1 MNSTMSNNSLPLE
14 NKVAIVT
21 GGSRG
26 IGAGIAETLASRGA
40 KVAITFTSESSKDAT
55 EQLVKKIKD
64 FGTSADA
71 ITIQADLR
79 NVASAKLI
87 VDTTVKAF
95 GPTIHILVNNAG
107 IAYDRTPIGSTSVED
122 YNSIFDVNVR
132 AVFFMGEAV
141 APHLPNKGGRIINI
155 GSIAGR
161 GSASRI
167 PLYCAS
173 KAALEGFT
181 RCWAAE
187 LGPKG
192 HTVNQ
197 VNPGAVETD
206 MLRGID
212 SSVTNAY
219 KDMTPMENR
228 FGQPQDIA
236 DIVGFL
242 AEESSRWITGQTI
255 SASGGLKMY

>member
-1 MNSTMSNNSLPLE
+1 MSNSSLPLE

-79 NVASAKLI
+79 DIASAKLI

-107 IAYDRTPIGSTSVED
+107 VAYKGASIGDTSIED
-122 YNSIFDVNVR
+122 YNSVFDVNVR

-155 GSIAGR
+155 GSILGR
-161 GSASRI
+161 DCFAQFS
-167 PLYCAS
+167 LYCAS
-173 KAALEGFT
+173 KAAIEGFT

-206 MLRGID
+206 MLRGGD
-212 SSVTNAY
+212 SSVTNVF

-236 DIVGFL
+236 DVVAFL
-242 AEESSRWITGQTI
+242 SDENARWITGQTI

>member
-1 MNSTMSNNSLPLE
+1 MPNKSLPLE
-14 NKVAIVT
+14 NRVAIVT

-40 KVAITFTSESSKDAT
+40 KVAITFTSEMN
-55 EQLVKKIKD
+55 KIKG

-95 GPTIHILVNNAG
+95 GPVIHILVNNAG
-107 IAYDRTPIGSTSVED
+107 VSYKGASIGTTSIED
-122 YNSIFDVNVR
+122 HNSIFDVNVR

-155 GSIAGR
+155 GSAAGR
-161 GSASRI
+161 EPFGLPI
-167 PLYCAS
+167 YCAS
-173 KAALEGFT
+173 KAAIEGFT

-187 LGPKG
+187 LGSKG

-206 MLRGID
+206 MLREVDI
-212 SSVTNAY
+212 SVTNMLKA
-219 KDMTPMENR
+219 MTHMENR

-236 DIVGFL
+236 DVVGFL
-242 AEESSRWITGQTI
+242 AEESSRWITGQVI
-255 SASGGLKMY
+255 SASGGLAMY